1 DYTDHKT
8 KDPDISGIPL
18 VNTLSKSSRIIDF
31 KDSKDEELIVGLIT
45 KRSLDELNDEQND
58 KIIEDLKKD
67 NSAVLSQGE
76 DLRLNIHSLE
86 ERGTE

>member
-1 DYTDHKT
+1 M
-8 KDPDISGIPL
+8 
-18 VNTLSKSSRIIDF
+18 SKSSRIIDF

>member
-1 DYTDHKT
+1 M
-8 KDPDISGIPL
+8 
-18 VNTLSKSSRIIDF
+18 SKSSRLI
-31 KDSKDEELIVGLIT
+31 DSKDEELIVELIT
-45 KRSLDELNDEQND
+45 KRSLDELVGEQND

-67 NSAVLSQGE
+67 NSTVLSNGE

>member
-1 DYTDHKT
+1 
-8 KDPDISGIPL
+8 
-18 VNTLSKSSRIIDF
+18 LSKSSRLIDF

-45 KRSLDELNDEQND
+45 KRSLDELVNEQNN

-67 NSAVLSQGE
+67 NSAVLSHGE
-76 DLRLNIHSLE
+76 DLRLNFHSLE

>member
-1 DYTDHKT
+1 
-8 KDPDISGIPL
+8 
-18 VNTLSKSSRIIDF
+18 LSKSSRIIDF